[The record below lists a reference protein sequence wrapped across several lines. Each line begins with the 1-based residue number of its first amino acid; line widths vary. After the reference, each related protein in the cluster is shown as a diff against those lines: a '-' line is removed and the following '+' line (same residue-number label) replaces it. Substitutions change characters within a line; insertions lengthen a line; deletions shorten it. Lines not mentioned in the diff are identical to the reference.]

1 MKKKLL
7 TERFQQLAGI
17 KPLYT
22 EQSDTDDYGRSIS
35 GKDKRTFMEPEDSMP
50 AARAEKMLDNQP
62 TFLDDE
68 SMDELLDIILKYV
81 EDPDDAYDELDRFED
96 GGFDALSNMVA
107 ANLDRDPEY
116 KAWYNK
122 LHSIQEP
129 EDLRLEPEDDYVDEV
144 ELEDLDFKTLK
155 AAFPKFYQKVKFTR
169 TQPNGEE
176 GPYYEDAITF
186 PNADDSQTLIAD
198 ESSLEDWKAKTLK
211 RFGNVEIEFND
222 EAENWF
228 DRVTILDDAFADA
241 EAGFTK
247 GKQDFIDKEREL
259 GRSID

>member
-1 MKKKLL
+1 MKKTLL

-17 KPLYT
+17 KPLY
-22 EQSDTDDYGRSIS
+22 
-35 GKDKRTFMEPEDSMP
+35 EDLEEASLEEGYNET
-50 AARAEKMLDNQP
+50 A
-62 TFLDDE
+62 
-68 SMDELLDIILKYV
+68 
-81 EDPDDAYDELDRFED
+81 
-96 GGFDALSNMVA
+96 
-107 ANLDRDPEY
+107 
-116 KAWYNK
+116 NK
-122 LHSIQEP
+122 LYGVNYDKLSPQEQEYVRDTIDKEP
-129 EDLRLEPEDDYVDEV
+129 GGAFNPDEEDLTFEPEDDYVDEV

-211 RFGNVEIEFND
+211 RFGNVEIEIND

-228 DRVTILDDAFADA
+228 DRVTI
-241 EAGFTK
+241 
-247 GKQDFIDKEREL
+247 
-259 GRSID
+259 

>member
-1 MKKKLL
+1 MKKTLL
-7 TERFQQLAGI
+7 TERFQKLAGI
-17 KPLYT
+17 KPLY
-22 EQSDTDDYGRSIS
+22 EQDDEDLRL
-35 GKDKRTFMEPEDSMP
+35 EPEDDEYEDGTEFEDDDLRLEP
-50 AARAEKMLDNQP
+50 E
-62 TFLDDE
+62 DDE
-68 SMDELLDIILKYV
+68 Y
-81 EDPDDAYDELDRFED
+81 EDGTEFED
-96 GGFDALSNMVA
+96 D
-107 ANLDRDPEY
+107 
-116 KAWYNK
+116 
-122 LHSIQEP
+122 
-129 EDLRLEPEDDYVDEV
+129 DLRLEPEDDYVDEV

-169 TQPNGEE
+169 TQPSGEE

-228 DRVTILDDAFADA
+228 DRVKIYDDAFADA
-241 EAGFTK
+241 KAGFTK
-247 GKQDFIDKEREL
+247 GKQDFIDKERES

>member
-1 MKKKLL
+1 MKKTLL

-35 GKDKRTFMEPEDSMP
+35 GKDKRTFVDPKDLTP
-50 AARAEKMLDNQP
+50 AARAEKMLDM
-62 TFLDDE
+62 DDE
-68 SMDELLDIILKYV
+68 
-81 EDPDDAYDELDRFED
+81 
-96 GGFDALSNMVA
+96 
-107 ANLDRDPEY
+107 
-116 KAWYNK
+116 
-122 LHSIQEP
+122 
-129 EDLRLEPEDDYVDEV
+129 EDLTFEPEDDYVDEV

-169 TQPNGEE
+169 TQPSGEE

-211 RFGNVEIEFND
+211 RFGNVEMEFNN

-228 DRVTILDDAFADA
+228 DRVKVNNDAFGDA
-241 EAGFTK
+241 KAGFAK

>member
-17 KPLYT
+17 KPLY
-22 EQSDTDDYGRSIS
+22 
-35 GKDKRTFMEPEDSMP
+35 EDLEEIGMFHDP
-50 AARAEKMLDNQP
+50 LGYQP
-62 TFLDDE
+62 DDDE
-68 SMDELLDIILKYV
+68 
-81 EDPDDAYDELDRFED
+81 
-96 GGFDALSNMVA
+96 
-107 ANLDRDPEY
+107 
-116 KAWYNK
+116 
-122 LHSIQEP
+122 
-129 EDLRLEPEDDYVDEV
+129 DLTFEPEDDYVDEV
-144 ELEDLDFKTLK
+144 ELEDLDFETLK

-222 EAENWF
+222 EAQNWF
-228 DRVTILDDAFADA
+228 DRVKIYDDAFADA

>member
-7 TERFQQLAGI
+7 IERFQQLAGI

-35 GKDKRTFMEPEDSMP
+35 GKDKRTFVDPKDLTP
-50 AARAEKMLDNQP
+50 AARAEKMLDM
-62 TFLDDE
+62 DDE
-68 SMDELLDIILKYV
+68 
-81 EDPDDAYDELDRFED
+81 
-96 GGFDALSNMVA
+96 
-107 ANLDRDPEY
+107 
-116 KAWYNK
+116 
-122 LHSIQEP
+122 
-129 EDLRLEPEDDYVDEV
+129 EDLTFEPEDDYVDEV

-169 TQPNGEE
+169 TQPSGEE
-176 GPYYEDAITF
+176 GPYYEDAISF
-186 PNADDSQTLIAD
+186 PNADDSQTVIGD

-222 EAENWF
+222 EAKNWF
-228 DRVTILDDAFADA
+228 DRVTILDDAFIDA
-241 EAGFTK
+241 KAGFTK

>member
-1 MKKKLL
+1 MKKTLL

-35 GKDKRTFMEPEDSMP
+35 GKDKRTFVDPKDLTP
-50 AARAEKMLDNQP
+50 AARAEKMLDM
-62 TFLDDE
+62 DDE
-68 SMDELLDIILKYV
+68 
-81 EDPDDAYDELDRFED
+81 
-96 GGFDALSNMVA
+96 
-107 ANLDRDPEY
+107 
-116 KAWYNK
+116 
-122 LHSIQEP
+122 
-129 EDLRLEPEDDYVDEV
+129 EDLTFEPEDDYVDEV

-169 TQPNGEE
+169 TQPSGEE

-222 EAENWF
+222 EAKNWF
-228 DRVTILDDAFADA
+228 DRVTILDDAFIDA
-241 EAGFTK
+241 KAGFTK

>member
-1 MKKKLL
+1 MKKTLL
-7 TERFQQLAGI
+7 KERFQQLAGI
-17 KPLYT
+17 KPLY
-22 EQSDTDDYGRSIS
+22 EDSKEDQLKMAYAAYDKAEMNGDIRGQELALAVIDSIKDQDTDD
-35 GKDKRTFMEPEDSMP
+35 E
-50 AARAEKMLDNQP
+50 
-62 TFLDDE
+62 
-68 SMDELLDIILKYV
+68 
-81 EDPDDAYDELDRFED
+81 
-96 GGFDALSNMVA
+96 
-107 ANLDRDPEY
+107 
-116 KAWYNK
+116 
-122 LHSIQEP
+122 
-129 EDLRLEPEDDYVDEV
+129 EDLTFEPEDDYVDEV

-222 EAENWF
+222 EAKNWF
-228 DRVTILDDAFADA
+228 DRVTILDDAFIDA
-241 EAGFTK
+241 KAGFTK

>member
-1 MKKKLL
+1 MKKTLL

-22 EQSDTDDYGRSIS
+22 EQSDSKEDQLKMAYAAYDKAEMNGDIRGQELALAVIDSIKDQDTDD
-35 GKDKRTFMEPEDSMP
+35 E
-50 AARAEKMLDNQP
+50 
-62 TFLDDE
+62 
-68 SMDELLDIILKYV
+68 
-81 EDPDDAYDELDRFED
+81 
-96 GGFDALSNMVA
+96 
-107 ANLDRDPEY
+107 
-116 KAWYNK
+116 
-122 LHSIQEP
+122 
-129 EDLRLEPEDDYVDEV
+129 EDLTFEPEDDYVDEV

-222 EAENWF
+222 EAKNWF
-228 DRVTILDDAFADA
+228 DRVTILDDAFIDA
-241 EAGFTK
+241 KAGFTK

>member
-1 MKKKLL
+1 MKKTLL

-35 GKDKRTFMEPEDSMP
+35 GKDKRTFVDPKDLTP
-50 AARAEKMLDNQP
+50 AARAEKMLDMD
-62 TFLDDE
+62 DDE
-68 SMDELLDIILKYV
+68 
-81 EDPDDAYDELDRFED
+81 
-96 GGFDALSNMVA
+96 
-107 ANLDRDPEY
+107 
-116 KAWYNK
+116 
-122 LHSIQEP
+122 
-129 EDLRLEPEDDYVDEV
+129 DLTFEPEDDYVDEV

-169 TQPNGEE
+169 MQSNGEE
-176 GPYYEDAITF
+176 GPYYEDAISF
-186 PNADDSQTLIAD
+186 PNADDSQTVIGD

-222 EAENWF
+222 EAKNWF
-228 DRVTILDDAFADA
+228 DRVTILDDAFIDA
-241 EAGFTK
+241 KAGFTK

>member
-7 TERFQQLAGI
+7 IERFQELAGI
-17 KPLYT
+17 KPLY
-22 EQSDTDDYGRSIS
+22 ENLEEIGMFHDPLGY
-35 GKDKRTFMEPEDSMP
+35 EPDNDED
-50 AARAEKMLDNQP
+50 
-62 TFLDDE
+62 
-68 SMDELLDIILKYV
+68 
-81 EDPDDAYDELDRFED
+81 
-96 GGFDALSNMVA
+96 
-107 ANLDRDPEY
+107 
-116 KAWYNK
+116 
-122 LHSIQEP
+122 
-129 EDLRLEPEDDYVDEV
+129 EDLTFEPEDDYVDEV

-169 TQPNGEE
+169 TQPSGEE

-211 RFGNVEIEFND
+211 RFGNVEMEFND

-228 DRVTILDDAFADA
+228 DRVFIHSDDFHDA
-241 EAGFTK
+241 KHDFTT
-247 GKQDFIDKEREL
+247 GKSDFIDKERKL

>member
-1 MKKKLL
+1 MKKTLL
-7 TERFQQLAGI
+7 TERFQKLAGI
-17 KPLYT
+17 KPLY
-22 EQSDTDDYGRSIS
+22 EQDDEDLRL
-35 GKDKRTFMEPEDSMP
+35 EPED
-50 AARAEKMLDNQP
+50 
-62 TFLDDE
+62 DE
-68 SMDELLDIILKYV
+68 Y
-81 EDPDDAYDELDRFED
+81 EDGTEFED
-96 GGFDALSNMVA
+96 D
-107 ANLDRDPEY
+107 
-116 KAWYNK
+116 
-122 LHSIQEP
+122 
-129 EDLRLEPEDDYVDEV
+129 DLRLEPEDDYVDEV

-169 TQPNGEE
+169 TQPSGEE

-186 PNADDSQTLIAD
+186 PNADNSQTLIAD

>member
-22 EQSDTDDYGRSIS
+22 EQSD
-35 GKDKRTFMEPEDSMP
+35 
-50 AARAEKMLDNQP
+50 
-62 TFLDDE
+62 DDE
-68 SMDELLDIILKYV
+68 
-81 EDPDDAYDELDRFED
+81 
-96 GGFDALSNMVA
+96 
-107 ANLDRDPEY
+107 
-116 KAWYNK
+116 
-122 LHSIQEP
+122 
-129 EDLRLEPEDDYVDEV
+129 DLTFEPEDDYVDEV
-144 ELEDLDFKTLK
+144 ELEDLDFETLK

-228 DRVTILDDAFADA
+228 DRVTILDDAFIDA
-241 EAGFTK
+241 KAGFTK
-247 GKQDFIDKEREL
+247 GKQDFIDKERES

>member
-1 MKKKLL
+1 TRL

-17 KPLYT
+17 KPLYEDLKEAPLEEGYNET
-22 EQSDTDDYGRSIS
+22 SNKLYGVNYDKLSPQEQEYVRDTID
-35 GKDKRTFMEPEDSMP
+35 MEPGG
-50 AARAEKMLDNQP
+50 AFN
-62 TFLDDE
+62 
-68 SMDELLDIILKYV
+68 
-81 EDPDDAYDELDRFED
+81 PDDD
-96 GGFDALSNMVA
+96 
-107 ANLDRDPEY
+107 
-116 KAWYNK
+116 
-122 LHSIQEP
+122 
-129 EDLRLEPEDDYVDEV
+129 EDLRLEPEDNEYEDETEFYDEEDYDFDPEDGVVDEV

-211 RFGNVEIEFND
+211 RFGNVEMEFND

-228 DRVTILDDAFADA
+228 DRVFIHSDDFHDA
-241 EAGFTK
+241 KHDFTT
-247 GKQDFIDKEREL
+247 GKSDFIDKERKL

>member
-17 KPLYT
+17 KPLY
-22 EQSDTDDYGRSIS
+22 
-35 GKDKRTFMEPEDSMP
+35 EDLEEIGMFHDP
-50 AARAEKMLDNQP
+50 LGYQP
-62 TFLDDE
+62 DDDE
-68 SMDELLDIILKYV
+68 
-81 EDPDDAYDELDRFED
+81 
-96 GGFDALSNMVA
+96 
-107 ANLDRDPEY
+107 
-116 KAWYNK
+116 
-122 LHSIQEP
+122 
-129 EDLRLEPEDDYVDEV
+129 DLTFEPEDDYVDEV

-169 TQPNGEE
+169 TQPSGEE

-222 EAENWF
+222 EAQNWF
-228 DRVTILDDAFADA
+228 DRVKIYDDAFADA

>member
-1 MKKKLL
+1 MKKTLL
-7 TERFQQLAGI
+7 KERFQQLAGI
-17 KPLYT
+17 KPLY
-22 EQSDTDDYGRSIS
+22 EDSKEDQLKMAYAAYDKAEMNGDIRGQELALAVIDSIKDQDTDD
-35 GKDKRTFMEPEDSMP
+35 E
-50 AARAEKMLDNQP
+50 
-62 TFLDDE
+62 
-68 SMDELLDIILKYV
+68 
-81 EDPDDAYDELDRFED
+81 
-96 GGFDALSNMVA
+96 
-107 ANLDRDPEY
+107 
-116 KAWYNK
+116 
-122 LHSIQEP
+122 
-129 EDLRLEPEDDYVDEV
+129 EDLTFEPEDDYVDEV

-186 PNADDSQTLIAD
+186 PNTDDSQTLIAD

-222 EAENWF
+222 EAKNWF
-228 DRVTILDDAFADA
+228 DRVTILDDAFIDA
-241 EAGFTK
+241 KAGFTK